1 MTRGLTLE
9 NSTLKVLKALAEL
22 ENVTTSKLLERIVL
36 HALEGKV
43 AFSGEI
49 LQTIQKLKQIYG
61 LTSTA
66 TESKRANK
74 TRKK

>member
-1 MTRGLTLE
+1 MRGLTLE

-22 ENVTTSKLLERIVL
+22 ENATSSELLERIVL
-36 HALEGKV
+36 HAFEGKV
-43 AFSGEI
+43 AFSGEV

-66 TESKRANK
+66 TESKRASK
-74 TRKK
+74 VRKK